1 MIRPLRK
8 FHFYLWRIW
17 GIVLPLCFIFAL
29 LFRPASPNQYNPITD
44 DFAFAVKKLTN
55 SSSLLTV
62 ELRNTLRAPS
72 CLVYVSSGSDDI
84 LLGTIDHKGSYQFEF
99 PDTGKKI
106 SIRLYDALHKRDIM
120 QTNVSYDND

>member
-8 FHFYLWRIW
+8 YHFYVWRIW
-17 GIVLPLCFIFAL
+17 GIVLPLCFILAL
-29 LFRPASPNQYNPITD
+29 SFRPTSPSQYNPVTD

-55 SSSLLTV
+55 SSSQLTV
-62 ELRNTLRAPS
+62 ELRNALRAPS

-84 LLGTIDHKGSYQFEF
+84 LLGTIGHKGSYQFEF
-99 PDTGKKI
+99 QDSGKKI
-106 SIRLYDALHKRDIM
+106 SIRLYDAIHKKDIM

>member
-8 FHFYLWRIW
+8 YHFYLWRIW
-17 GIVLPLCFIFAL
+17 GVVLPLCFILAL
-29 LFRPASPNQYNPITD
+29 LFRPASPSQYNPGTS

-55 SSSLLTV
+55 SSSQLTV

-72 CLVYVSSGSDDI
+72 CLVYVSSGSDDL

-99 PDTGKKI
+99 PDSGKKI
-106 SIRLYDALHKRDIM
+106 SIRLYDAIHKRDIM